1 MWITQTF
8 KRIENKGK
16 MVFTVSCIHTV
27 YILSEFNSEKS
38 SENGT
43 LNYHRNQIMFF
54 LAIMSLLI
62 AICKSQRSLLIL
74 FWSILCRPWTCWVE
88 KTTQCWVQQTVSFE
102 TTLLAEHHQAC
113 PWRCLYKIVN
123 CFKEKNRLRVGR

>member
-74 FWSILCRPWTCWVE
+74 FWSILCRP
-88 KTTQCWVQQTVSFE
+88 
-102 TTLLAEHHQAC
+102 
-113 PWRCLYKIVN
+113 
-123 CFKEKNRLRVGR
+123 